1 MLIVKILLK
10 VNDSKAGFLI
20 KMEAKLKIWE
30 IGPRVEP
37 VPITPTFKDYHVSVS
52 NNTHTHPYLKPVRWG
67 GVIWLSKARTV
78 LNKTMG

>member
-30 IGPRVEP
+30 IGPSVGP

-52 NNTHTHPYLKPVRWG
+52 NNTHTPLPEVGRG